1 MNRTQVKTALIAI
14 GAFVVLQVIG
24 GLLFMVSGT
33 YNIAADEPH
42 LTLVRWMLQAGR
54 TRAVEM
60 RSHGLHPPNLRDPAL
75 LKHGFVLYQKNCQ
88 PCHGAPGTAN
98 QQLGRGINPK
108 PPPLLT
114 ASNKWNDSELFWIAS
129 HGLKLSG
136 MPGFAPRLSETDVWG
151 IIAFLRRVV
160 LLSPPDYQ
168 RLATADD
175 PGLEK
180 QVLDWPANSDYG
192 FAQLRAQGDAN
203 RGLQLIHSYGCNS
216 CHTIP
221 GLAPPGRVGPPLT
234 KFAERQYIAGW
245 LVNVPSNAVNWIENP
260 KQFKP
265 QTVMPNLHVQPV
277 EALHIT
283 AYLYTSGRSD
293 RLRALER
300 LVRMGKISTVNGD

>member
-1 MNRTQVKTALIAI
+1 MER
-14 GAFVVLQVIG
+14 F
-24 GLLFMVSGT
+24 
-33 YNIAADEPH
+33 
-42 LTLVRWMLQAGR
+42 
-54 TRAVEM
+54 
-60 RSHGLHPPNLRDPAL
+60 
-75 LKHGFVLYQKNCQ
+75 
-88 PCHGAPGTAN
+88 
-98 QQLGRGINPK
+98 
-108 PPPLLT
+108 
-114 ASNKWNDSELFWIAS
+114 
-129 HGLKLSG
+129 
-136 MPGFAPRLSETDVWG
+136 
-151 IIAFLRRVV
+151 RVV
-160 LLSPPDYQ
+160 LDRIARPQTQRHARICASSERDGRVGDHSFSSARGIAVPPDYQ

-175 PGLEK
+175 PALEK